1 MTLMTDGRPWP
12 RTLAEAWLL
21 VRVLG
26 LVALLRVL
34 LPHVQIAKLL
44 SWLAPKRIPT
54 MARPQLLDKAVV
66 YTDAFL
72 WRFHFPL
79 PGNCLPR
86 SLVLY
91 YLATRLGFT
100 VQFCCGVQRSGESL
114 KGHAWLTR
122 DGKTFL
128 EEGNPET
135 QFAVTFSFP
144 N

>member
-1 MTLMTDGRPWP
+1 MTDGRPWP
-12 RTLAEAWLL
+12 RTLAETWLF
-21 VRVLG
+21 VWVFG
-26 LVALLRVL
+26 LVAVLRVV
-34 LPHVQIAKLL
+34 LPHVQVAKLL
-44 SWLAPKRIPT
+44 TWLAPRRVPT
-54 MARPQLLDKAVV
+54 IARPELLDKAVV

-91 YLATRLGFT
+91 YLATRLGFA

-114 KGHAWLTR
+114 KGHAWLTQ

-135 QFAVTFSFP
+135 QFIITFSFP